1 MNFLRNLWREVPQ
14 GGIVSSGWRMARY
27 EPQHQVGVYTAM
39 PLSWVG
45 RMLRE
50 FRYRVNVAVTAPT
63 LEQEKV
69 LESQRANRDRERRA
83 EEYSKGYMAGWH
95 ECFEACLQAV
105 EEEITDADEL
115 WKMGAALTG
124 SATTQREN

>member
-1 MNFLRNLWREVPQ
+1 
-14 GGIVSSGWRMARY
+14 
-27 EPQHQVGVYTAM
+27 M
-39 PLSWVG
+39 PLHWIA

-50 FRYRVNVAVTAPT
+50 FRYRVSVAITAPRI
-63 LEQEKV
+63 EQDQAFQ
-69 LESQRANRDRERRA
+69 LQRTHRDRERLA
-83 EEYSKGYMAGWH
+83 EEYSKGYLAGWR

-124 SATTQREN
+124 STSTQREN

>member
-1 MNFLRNLWREVPQ
+1 MNFLKRFWKEVPQ
-14 GGIVSSGWRMARY
+14 GAAVPSGWRMAWY
-27 EPQHQVGVYTAM
+27 EPRRQVGVYTAM
-39 PLSWVG
+39 PLHWIA

-50 FRYRVNVAVTAPT
+50 FRYRVSVAITAPRI
-63 LEQEKV
+63 EQDQAFQ
-69 LESQRANRDRERRA
+69 LQRTHRDRERLA
-83 EEYSKGYMAGWH
+83 EEYSKGYLAGWR

-124 SATTQREN
+124 STTTQSEN